1 MTGRAAV
8 ATLAATLLLTACVG
22 SPAAAPA
29 PGRAVPGSP
38 PTAAGTPPPEAA
50 GGSGAAGGL
59 DLAARGAAAEA
70 YARARG
76 GRTGIVARDRVTGE
90 VWRSGAAGTSFRA
103 ASTVKL
109 ALAVDLLVRTP
120 GPLDPADRVLLT
132 AMIVSSDNAAA
143 DRLWARAGGASA
155 GRRLAVYGLRHATG
169 TTAWGSVRC
178 PPEDLDRLLA
188 YALDRLDPADRGLLV
203 DLLRRVVPAQRWGVF
218 GVVAATRPGG
228 KNGWT
233 PDGAG
238 WAVATVGF
246 LGPAERYTVTV
257 MTAGADFDSAVAT
270 VSGTV
275 TTLFLGLG

>member
-1 MTGRAAV
+1 MTGRAAAV
-8 ATLAATLLLTACVG
+8 TLAAALVLTACAG
-22 SPAAAPA
+22 SAAPA
-29 PGRAVPGSP
+29 SGPDAGSGP
-38 PTAAGTPPPEAA
+38 AGGSDAAGGSGPA

-59 DLAARGAAAEA
+59 DLAVRGPAAEA

-76 GRTGIVARDRVTGE
+76 GRTGIVARDRVTGQ
-90 VWRSGAAGTSFRA
+90 VWRSAAAATSFRA

-120 GPLDPADRVLLT
+120 GPLDPADRTLLT
-132 AMIVSSDNAAA
+132 AMIVRSDNAAA

-155 GRRLAVYGLRHATG
+155 GRRLAAYGLRHATG
-169 TTAWGSVRC
+169 TAAWGSVRC
-178 PPEDLDRLLA
+178 PPDDLDRLLS
-188 YALDRLDPADRGLLV
+188 YVLDRLDPADRGLLV
-203 DLLRRVVPAQRWGVF
+203 ELMRRVVPAQRWGVF

-233 PDGAG
+233 PDGGG

-257 MTAGADFDSAVAT
+257 MTAGTDFDSAVAT

-275 TTLFLGLG
+275 TTLFLGVD